1 MVNIRAPSLKNP
13 RLWYVTMALVACS
26 AFYYL
31 DTIIDFMGWP
41 NPRWGVFYTVHDLHR
56 LLFLIPVL
64 FAAYSFRL
72 KGAIVTSLVTM
83 LVFLPRALFISPYP
97 DALLRATVFFIVL
110 GIAGVLLALQLDAV
124 DDGKKKEELIRGNR
138 EFLVKV
144 IESLPYPFYVID
156 ANDYKIK
163 LMNQAA
169 SGGKLSDDL
178 HCYALTHDRQTPCVG
193 PVHVCP
199 LEEVRRTQKPTVV
212 EHTHYDMQGNARS
225 VEVHAYPVFDSRG
238 AVIQLIESVLDIT
251 EQKRLQ
257 ENLRLY
263 SRLTAR
269 VLESER
275 ARISHEL
282 YEEIIQTLSAHARQ
296 LDLLA
301 AASEAGPAVNPNLLK
316 AMLTQTQ
323 DIIQDLRLL
332 GSGLRPP
339 LLDHLGLVPAIRS
352 LAADMKERSGVEAA
366 VEVIGAERRLQSE
379 SELVLYRVVEEAL
392 RNTGR
397 HSDATNARISVEY
410 REDMTRIAVVDNGK
424 GFSRP
429 KIVTDLVRDGRLGL
443 ASMEERV
450 ASAGGRLTIESQ
462 SGQGTSITVDLP
474 A

>member
-1 MVNIRAPSLKNP
+1 MPPSLKDAH
-13 RLWYVTMALVACS
+13 LWYVTIALVGCS

-41 NPRWGVFYTVHDLHR
+41 NPGWGVFYTVHDLHR
-56 LLFLIPVL
+56 LLFLIPVYVCRV
-64 FAAYSFRL
+64 FIQAE
-72 KGAIVTSLVTM
+72 GAIADFGGYDAGL
-83 LVFLPRALFISPYP
+83 LPRALFISPYP
-97 DALLRATVFFIVL
+97 DALLRPVIFFVVL
-110 GIAGVLLALQLDAV
+110 GVVGVLLALELDAI
-124 DDGKKKEELIRGNR
+124 DDGKRKEELIRGNR
-138 EFLVKV
+138 EFLLKV

-212 EHTHYDMQGNARS
+212 EHTHFDMQGNARS

-238 AVIQLIESVLDIT
+238 AVIQVIESVVDIT

-263 SRLTAR
+263 SQLTAR
-269 VLESER
+269 VLEFER

-301 AASEAGPAVNPNLLK
+301 VASEAGPAVNPNLLK

-339 LLDHLGLVPAIRS
+339 ILDHLGLVPAIRS

-366 VEVIGAERRLQSE
+366 VEVIGPERRLQSE

-462 SGQGTSITVDLP
+462 SGQGTSITVELP